1 MTEPQTDMAR
11 EIAEAPQAVARM
23 LATNRKALADLGRLY
38 RDRKPSHIVTC
49 ARGSSDCAA
58 SYFKYLIE
66 ITLGLPCCSLGA
78 SVVSVY
84 GAKLAL
90 RDTLL
95 LTISQSGKSPDI
107 LAFQAEARRA
117 GIPTLAITNT
127 EDSPLAREADLCLP
141 LCAGPERS
149 VAATKTFIASA
160 AMAAGLAAACGG
172 DAELSDAVERLPES
186 LAEALALHWS
196 EVEDV
201 LAASTSSYVLGR
213 GPSLPMAQEAA
224 LKLKETSGLH
234 AEAYSAAEVVHGP
247 MELVEQGFPVLVLA
261 PEDKA
266 FATTRDTAQRLNKA
280 GARVMTPDY
289 IRTRHPLLDPIS
301 LIQTFYGSAERI
313 ARRRGRNPDKPRL
326 LKKVTETR

>member
-1 MTEPQTDMAR
+1 MTEHQTDMAR
-11 EIAEAPQAVARM
+11 EIAQAPEAVARM
-23 LATNRKALADLGRLY
+23 LTTNRTALAELGRLY
-38 RDRKPSHIVTC
+38 REGKPTHIVTC

-84 GAKLAL
+84 GARLAL

-95 LTISQSGKSPDI
+95 LTISQSGQSPDI
-107 LAFQAEARRA
+107 LAFQAEAKRA
-117 GIPTLAITNT
+117 GIPTLAVTNT

-149 VAATKTFIASA
+149 IAATKTFIASA
-160 AMAAGLAAACGG
+160 AMVAALVAACG
-172 DAELSDAVERLPES
+172 DDREFATAVETLPEGLS
-186 LAEALALHWS
+186 LALAIRWN

-201 LAASTSSYVLGR
+201 LAPAASAYVLGR

-234 AEAYSAAEVVHGP
+234 AEAYSAAEVIHGP
-247 MELVEQGFPVLVLA
+247 MELVVPGFPVVVLA

-266 FATTRDTAQRLNKA
+266 FATTRDTARRLTEA
-280 GARVMTPDY
+280 GARVMMPDHA
-289 IRTRHPLLDPIS
+289 RTHHSLLDPIS
-301 LIQTFYGSAERI
+301 MIQSFYGSAERI
-313 ARRRGRNPDKPRL
+313 ARLRGRDPDRPRL

>member
-1 MTEPQTDMAR
+1 MTEHQTDMAR
-11 EIAEAPQAVARM
+11 ETAEAPQVVARM
-23 LATNRKALADLGRLY
+23 LIANRQALAELGRLY

-49 ARGSSDCAA
+49 ARGSSDHAA

-66 ITLGLPCCSLGA
+66 ITLGLPCCSVGA

-84 GAKLAL
+84 GARLAL

-107 LAFQAEARRA
+107 LAFQAEAKRA

-141 LCAGPERS
+141 LCAGTERS

-160 AMAAGLAAACGG
+160 AMAAGLAASCGG
-172 DAELSDAVERLPES
+172 DAELNAALES
-186 LAEALALHWS
+186 LPDDLERALTLRWS
-196 EVEDV
+196 EAED
-201 LAASTSSYVLGR
+201 LLSTSTSSYVLGR
-213 GPSLPMAQEAA
+213 GPTHPMAQESA

-234 AEAYSAAEVVHGP
+234 AEAYSAAEVLHGP
-247 MELVEQGFPVLVLA
+247 MELVTDGFPVLVLA
-261 PEDKA
+261 PKDKA
-266 FATTRDTAQRLNKA
+266 AATTAETARRLSDA
-280 GARVMTPDY
+280 GARVITPDY
-289 IRTRHPLLDPIS
+289 APTRHSLLDPIS
-301 LIQTFYGSAERI
+301 LIQTFYLSAERI
-313 ARRRGRNPDKPRL
+313 ARRRGRDPDRPRL

>member
-1 MTEPQTDMAR
+1 MTEHHTDMAR
-11 EIAEAPQAVARM
+11 EIAQAPEVVARM
-23 LATNRKALADLGRLY
+23 LATNRKALAELGRLY
-38 RDRKPSHIVTC
+38 RARKPTHIVTC

-84 GAKLAL
+84 GARLAL

-95 LTISQSGKSPDI
+95 LTISQSGQSPDI
-107 LAFQAEARRA
+107 LAFQAEAKRA
-117 GIPTLAITNT
+117 GIPTLAVTNT

-160 AMAAGLAAACGG
+160 AMAAALVAACS
-172 DAELSDAVERLPES
+172 DDREFADAVEALPDD
-186 LAEALALHWS
+186 LTQALAIRWS

-201 LAASTSSYVLGR
+201 LSPAASAYVLGR

-234 AEAYSAAEVVHGP
+234 AEAYSAAEVIHGP
-247 MELVEQGFPVLVLA
+247 MELIVPGFPVVVLA
-261 PEDKA
+261 PKDKA
-266 FATTRDTAQRLNKA
+266 FATTQATARRLAEA
-280 GARVMTPDY
+280 GAKVMTPDY
-289 IRTRHPLLDPIS
+289 ARARHPLLDPVS
-301 LIQTFYGSAERI
+301 MIQSFYGSAECI
-313 ARRRGRNPDKPRL
+313 ARRRGRDPDRPRL
-326 LKKVTETR
+326 LKKVTGTR

>member
-1 MTEPQTDMAR
+1 MTEHHTDMAR
-11 EIAEAPQAVARM
+11 EVAEAPEAVARM
-23 LATNRKALADLGRLY
+23 LATNRSALAELGKLY
-38 RDRKPSHIVTC
+38 RAKGPSHIVTC

-66 ITLGLPCCSLGA
+66 ITLGLPCCSVGA

-84 GAKLAL
+84 GARLAL

-95 LTISQSGKSPDI
+95 LTISQSGRSPDI
-107 LAFQAEARRA
+107 LAFQAEAKRA
-117 GIPTLAITNT
+117 GIPTLAVTNT

-160 AMAAGLAAACGG
+160 AMAAALVAACGG
-172 DAELSDAVERLPES
+172 DTRFAQAVEKLPED
-186 LAEALALHWS
+186 LDRALAIRWS
-196 EVEDV
+196 EMEE
-201 LAASTSSYVLGR
+201 AFTPATSAYVLGR

-234 AEAYSAAEVVHGP
+234 AEAYSAAEVIHGP
-247 MELVEQGFPVLVLA
+247 MELVGPGFPVVVLA

-266 FATTRDTAQRLNKA
+266 FATTADTARRLAEA
-280 GARVMTPDY
+280 GAHVMTPDFA
-289 IRTRHPLLDPIS
+289 RTSDPLLDPIAM
-301 LIQTFYGSAERI
+301 IQSFYGSAERI
-313 ARRRGRNPDKPRL
+313 ARARKRDPDKPRL

>member
-1 MTEPQTDMAR
+1 MTERQTDMAR
-11 EIAEAPQAVARM
+11 EITQAPEAVARM
-23 LATNRKALADLGRLY
+23 LTANREGLAELGRLY
-38 RDRKPSHIVTC
+38 RKKKPTHIVTC

-84 GAKLAL
+84 GARLAL

-95 LTISQSGKSPDI
+95 LTISQSGQSPDI
-107 LAFQAEARRA
+107 LAFQAEAKRA
-117 GIPTLAITNT
+117 GIPTLAVTNM

-141 LCAGPERS
+141 LSAGPERS

-160 AMAAGLAAACGG
+160 AMAAALVAACGDDREFAG
-172 DAELSDAVERLPES
+172 AVEVLPEGLS
-186 LAEALALHWS
+186 HALAIRWS

-201 LAASTSSYVLGR
+201 LIPATSAYVLGR
-213 GPSLPMAQEAA
+213 GPSLPMAQESA

-234 AEAYSAAEVVHGP
+234 AEAYSAAEVIHGP
-247 MELVEQGFPVLVLA
+247 MELVVPGFPVVVLA
-261 PEDKA
+261 PKDKA
-266 FATTRDTAQRLNKA
+266 FATTQQTARRLAEA
-280 GARVMTPDY
+280 GARVMTPDHA
-289 IRTRHPLLDPIS
+289 RTRHPLLDPIS
-301 LIQTFYGSAERI
+301 MIQSFYGSAERI

>member
-1 MTEPQTDMAR
+1 MTEIETHMAR

-23 LATNRKALADLGRLY
+23 LATNAKALSELGRLY
-38 RDRKPSHIVTC
+38 RERKPSHIVTC

-66 ITLGLPCCSLGA
+66 ITLGLPCCSVGA

-95 LTISQSGKSPDI
+95 VTISQSGKSPDI
-107 LAFQAEARRA
+107 LAFQAEAKRA

-127 EDSPLAREADLCLP
+127 EDSPLARDADLCLP
-141 LCAGPERS
+141 LCAGPEQS
-149 VAATKTFIASA
+149 VAATKSFITSA
-160 AMAAGLAAACGG
+160 AIAAGLAAAASG
-172 DAELSDAVERLPES
+172 DARLSDALQGLPDDLGKALS
-186 LAEALALHWS
+186 LRWS
-196 EVEDV
+196 EAEDM
-201 LAASTSSYVLGR
+201 LSGSQSSFVLGR
-213 GPSLPMAQEAA
+213 GPSLPMAQEAS

-234 AEAYSAAEVVHGP
+234 AEAYSAAEVIHGP
-247 MELVEQGFPVLVLA
+247 MELVRKGFPVLVFS

-266 FATTRDTAQRLNKA
+266 LATTQDTAKRLADA
-280 GARVMTPDY
+280 GAHVVIPDY
-289 IRTRHPLLDPIS
+289 AATRHPLLDPIS

-313 ARRRGRNPDKPRL
+313 ARRRGRNPDQPRL

>member
-1 MTEPQTDMAR
+1 MTEHQTDMAH
-11 EIAEAPQAVARM
+11 EIAEAPEAVARM
-23 LATNRKALADLGRLY
+23 LATNRKALAELGRLY

-84 GAKLAL
+84 GARLAL

-95 LTISQSGKSPDI
+95 LTISQSGQSPDI
-107 LAFQAEARRA
+107 LAFQAEAKRA
-117 GIPTLAITNT
+117 GIPTLAVTNT
-127 EDSPLAREADLCLP
+127 EDSPLASEADLCLP
-141 LCAGPERS
+141 LRAGPERS

-160 AMAAGLAAACGG
+160 AMAAALVAACGDDREFTG
-172 DAELSDAVERLPES
+172 AVETLPEDLS
-186 LAEALALHWS
+186 HALATRWS

-201 LAASTSSYVLGR
+201 LSPAASAYVLGR

-247 MELVEQGFPVLVLA
+247 MELVEQGFPVLVFA

-266 FATTRDTAQRLNKA
+266 FATTRDTGQRLSQA

>member
-1 MTEPQTDMAR
+1 MTEFETNMAR
-11 EIAEAPQAVARM
+11 EIAQAPDVVARM
-23 LATNRKALADLGRLY
+23 LSVNAPALAELGRLY
-38 RDRKPSHIVTC
+38 AERKPSHIVTC

-66 ITLGLPCCSLGA
+66 ITLGLPCCSIGA

-84 GAKLAL
+84 GARLAL

-107 LAFQAEARRA
+107 LAFQAEAKRA

-172 DAELSDAVERLPES
+172 EAKLSDAVERLPDD
-186 LAEALALHWS
+186 LAKALALRWT
-196 EVEDV
+196 ETEDM
-201 LAASTSSYVLGR
+201 LAQSTSSYVLGR
-213 GPSLPMAQEAA
+213 GPALPMAQEAA

-234 AEAYSAAEVVHGP
+234 AEAYS
-247 MELVEQGFPVLVLA
+247 
-261 PEDKA
+261 
-266 FATTRDTAQRLNKA
+266 
-280 GARVMTPDY
+280 
-289 IRTRHPLLDPIS
+289 
-301 LIQTFYGSAERI
+301 
-313 ARRRGRNPDKPRL
+313 
-326 LKKVTETR
+326 